1 MQYNDIINNG
11 ILVYQSQAS
20 DTKLREWRIEERSCS
35 VKFYRTQPL
44 SELDLVILRLVQ
56 SLEENN
62 LTKEEL
68 GLTLGFDVSDTVFG
82 KKRYYKDTAEVA
94 LFNKILD
101 RVIEWKLL
109 KEEALEDDSTETDND
124 SVDQET
130 ENNSESTKK
139 KEVKKIIRLTRLGH
153 KALEK
158 NCKFMFFLGKKVLYT
173 NINKSDRQEDTTDF
187 PFYKALG
194 FATEITDICED
205 TDFDPDA
212 VDIDHCDELINR
224 IANQSSTSINIYAA
238 KTLNKWKYSTKYV
251 DVKLYKCAE
260 EFYPLIVKDD
270 IVSVEATDIL
280 YRSQNTHLFNH
291 KVKKALYYKL
301 INNADSV
308 INYSEIK
315 LFEDEI
321 EEDEFN
327 LIVKDKRTDWNDD
340 ATYKYIVSNEYCT
353 EKVWDIISIYC
364 PVDVVIPHIS
374 DLDAKFDMISLSRRL
389 PISFIIEN
397 CAQQAWNMNV
407 VLSREDISKY
417 EAQQLMLCE
426 TNLSTEWDWELI
438 HDYIDIDFVTENID
452 KLNLD
457 FYNLTSWLPVE
468 CYSLIID
475 HSDKKWNWLL
485 FVNTVE
491 INMLITHIKQ
501 FQDKIGVYM
510 EHILDRIFQDSNLS
524 KLAIQSEDFAE
535 VLRASKTSGYLFSFN
550 LGSKSSY
557 VWNDELI
564 EYLEKCGVLVWN
576 TADGVPGFSRY
587 SYIHWNSAFFEKY
600 YNRITSNADAQ
611 YISQTIDNLSLIS
624 QYQDFN
630 WDWEG
635 LSQNNNFYG
644 LEAFLELGKEKVRY
658 DLWMVGSNISFT
670 PEFFVTHRLW
680 MLNEINASYV
690 SKSIKDYGIVLENPT
705 YPWNWNILAQNSD
718 VANDDRFSEVLAK
731 QPELLIYW
739 VRCAKTELI
748 EKNFDR
754 LHISTY
760 VNRIQ
765 SAEQNIPYYA
775 YSSTIW
781 DRLSE
786 SLSVQFIENHL
797 SENWN
802 RETITRRLLASIEG
816 SNIILERGKNILN
829 WDILSNELAS
839 TVIENCLNDYTDLWN
854 WDAITERV
862 SPEFIH
868 SNFKNYLSYWN
879 HYTAMRKIAPLITI
893 ADISNP
899 DTADFWNWQVISE
912 LSSKEFLLSVLEE
925 KEELLDWNEVT
936 RRICTFKDC
945 DLQTLFSKE
954 TVSHHLNW
962 GIINTSLQL
971 SNILKCKDIES
982 AKWDWNI
989 ITQRYDTDFIIT
1001 HLKEYSSYWD
1011 WNVVLHNK
1019 FDRNYIVSHLESV
1032 KDAVS
1037 QLDALA
1043 KQDCWK
1049 TITRLY
1055 EPPELLLMSEKLS
1068 PLNGYYW
1075 DYSYIYQSIGDPEE
1089 FINREH
1095 SYVDRTAF
1103 SACDAVNRMFE
1114 YDANSFVFRT
1124 WKTIVKSKL
1133 NNPKFG
1139 WDYKE
1144 LTKHSSIQAKNEV
1157 FYSIN
1162 PDSWDW
1168 DYISQFGNCLLP
1180 EHKGKYMRKYKNR
1193 LNFNLISL
1201 REDIGIDDDM
1211 IHSYIEESWDWQA
1224 LSKNQGTKLS
1234 FDFIFRLREKAWDW
1248 QALSK
1253 NNAIK
1258 WNIKTL
1264 KQILKTPDVKELVS
1278 WDDVVSKTELKI
1290 DDSVLKLM
1298 SDIDFSWLSLTGN
1311 KSYVPSIDSVSNA
1324 DKAGKEIDWTS
1335 LSKNKNINVAFA
1347 REFKNLLDWTLLT
1360 SNVDVI
1366 DVNNESVIDEFVDL
1380 LDWEYVSQNMPL
1392 SMSRII
1398 KYKDKLIWT
1407 IVNKRFDYSKIEVS
1421 KIESIKELV
1430 DWTKV
1435 SSSSIVFTE
1444 EFLHQYRD
1452 KIDWHA
1458 FSRNE
1463 SVDFSADLYKDFA
1476 KDLNRIKFIDTLS
1489 ECDCHRYSSL
1499 KVYHFSHM
1507 FNAIDIIKN
1516 RKILSRNKAEASHSL
1531 KYDAAGSVVHRT
1543 NKAHPYAR
1551 FYFRPKSPTQ
1561 FYNECLGWDRT
1572 LKTSYGKSYYSK
1584 ACGLHLPKC
1593 PLPIF
1598 FEFDVRE
1605 VITKLQDKCYYS
1617 TGNLQTN
1624 AASIFKVDET
1634 PGRIRTDN
1642 LYYDVS
1648 EVESLTKKYFAG
1660 EFVSKSTFMSKFYDY
1675 FNRIFEQSQQEF
1687 LVLDELDFSDLE
1699 SLRIFCYDKYQK
1711 KLLLQYLG
1719 DDPITAKIE
1728 VNDQMYSYHNRK
1740 LDITEDEDTIT
1751 ITSDYDLG
1759 GCAYMLVKGGIV
1771 INSSSI
1777 KNTTPSGV
1785 IVYPSV
1791 TFDKKNLPSE
1801 IIFVDPNPIAG
1812 TKEWLIYKS

>member
-11 ILVYQSQAS
+11 ILVYQSQAR
-20 DTKLREWRIEERSCS
+20 DAKLREWRIEERSCS

-44 SELDLVILRLVQ
+44 SELDLVILRLVK

-82 KKRYYKDTAEVA
+82 ENRYYKDSAEVA

-101 RVIEWKLL
+101 RVIEWNLL
-109 KEEALEDDSTETDND
+109 KEDEVEENSIETEDD
-124 SVDQET
+124 SVDQQT

-139 KEVKKIIRLTRLGH
+139 KEVKKHIRLPKLGH

-158 NCKFMFFLGKKVLYT
+158 NCKFTFYSGKKVLYS
-173 NINKSDRQEDTTDF
+173 NVNKSDIKEDTIDF

-194 FATEITDICED
+194 FATEITDVFED
-205 TDFDPDA
+205 TDFDPDV

-224 IANQSSTSINIYAA
+224 IANQSSTSENIFAA
-238 KTLNKWKYSTKYV
+238 EALNEWKYTTKYV

-260 EFYPLIVKDD
+260 EFYPLIIKDNS
-270 IVSVEATDIL
+270 VSVEATDIL

-327 LIVKDKRTDWNDD
+327 LIVNDKRTDWNDY

-353 EKVWDIISIYC
+353 ERVWDDLSIHC
-364 PVDVVIPHIS
+364 PVDVVISHIS
-374 DLDAKFDMISLSRRL
+374 DSDAKFDMISLSRRL
-389 PISFIIEN
+389 PIPYIIGN
-397 CAQQAWNMNV
+397 CAQHAWNMNV

-426 TNLSTEWDWELI
+426 TNLSTEWDWELTR
-438 HDYIDIDFVTENID
+438 DYIDIDFVTENID

-457 FYNLTSWLPVE
+457 FYNLTSWLPIE
-468 CYSLIID
+468 YYSLIAE

-485 FVNTVE
+485 FVKTVE
-491 INMLITHIKQ
+491 INMLITRIKQ
-501 FQDKIGVYM
+501 LQDKIGVYM
-510 EHILDRIFQDSNLS
+510 EHLLDRIFQDSNLS
-524 KLAIQSEDFAE
+524 KLAIQNEDFAE
-535 VLRASKTSGYLFSFN
+535 ILKSSKMSGDLFSFN
-550 LGSKSSY
+550 LGRKSNY
-557 VWNDELI
+557 VWNDDLI

-587 SYIHWNSAFFEKY
+587 SYIHWTSAFFEKY
-600 YNRITSNADAQ
+600 HKKITSIDDAR
-611 YISQTIDNLSLIS
+611 YISQTIDNLSLVS

-630 WDWEG
+630 WDWVG
-635 LSQNNNFYG
+635 LSQNKNFYG
-644 LEAFLELGKEKVRY
+644 LEALLEQGKEKVRY

-670 PEFFVTHRLW
+670 SEFFATHKHW
-680 MLNEINASYV
+680 MVGEINAAYV
-690 SKSIKDYGIVLENPT
+690 SKSIKDYGIVLENRT

-718 VANDDRFSEVLAK
+718 IANDERFSEVLEN
-731 QPELLIYW
+731 QPELIIYW
-739 VRCAKTELI
+739 ISCAKTELI

-754 LHISTY
+754 LNISIY

-765 SAEQNIPYYA
+765 SAEQNISFYA
-775 YSSTIW
+775 SNSTIW
-781 DRLSE
+781 DRLSN
-786 SLSVQFIENHL
+786 SLSVQFIEKHL

-802 RETITRRLLASIEG
+802 RETITRRLIPSIEV
-816 SNIILERGKNILN
+816 SDVILEQGKTVLN
-829 WDILSNELAS
+829 WDILSSKLAP
-839 TVIENCLNDYTDLWN
+839 TVIENRLNDYSDLWN
-854 WDAITERV
+854 WDVITDRV

-868 SNFKNYLSYWN
+868 LKLKNYLSYWN
-879 HYTAMRKIAPLITI
+879 HDIAMRKVAPLITI
-893 ADISNP
+893 DDISDP
-899 DTADFWNWQVISE
+899 DTAEFWNWQVISE
-912 LSSKEFLLSVLEE
+912 LSSKEFLLSILEE
-925 KEELLDWNEVT
+925 KEEVLDWDEVS

-954 TVSHHLNW
+954 TISLHLNW
-962 GIINTSLQL
+962 SIINTTLQL
-971 SNILKCKDIES
+971 SDVLECKDVEK
-982 AKWDWNI
+982 ANWDWNI
-989 ITQRYDTDFIIT
+989 ITKRFNTDFIIT
-1001 HLKEYSSYWD
+1001 HLKDYSSYWD
-1011 WNVVLHNK
+1011 WNVVLHDK
-1019 FDRNYIVSHLESV
+1019 FDRTYIVSHLESV

-1037 QLDALA
+1037 QLDALT

-1055 EPPELLLMSEKLS
+1055 KPTELLLMSENQT

-1095 SYVDRTAF
+1095 TYVDRTAF
-1103 SACDAVNRMFE
+1103 SACEAVNRMFE
-1114 YDANSFVFRT
+1114 YDSDSFVFRT

-1144 LTKHSSIQAKNEV
+1144 LTKHSSIQAQNEV

-1201 REDIGIDDDM
+1201 REDIGIDDEM
-1211 IHSYIEESWDWQA
+1211 INSYIEESWDWQA
-1224 LSKNQGTKLS
+1224 LSKNQRINLS
-1234 FDFIFRLREKAWDW
+1234 FDFIFSLREKAWDW

-1253 NNAIK
+1253 NKVIK

-1278 WDDVVSKTELKI
+1278 WDDVVSKTELKF

-1298 SDIDFSWLSLTGN
+1298 SGIDFSWRSLTGN
-1311 KSYVPSIDSVSNA
+1311 MSFVPSIDSVS
-1324 DKAGKEIDWTS
+1324 KAKEEGKDIDWTS
-1335 LSKNKNINVAFA
+1335 LSKNKHIDVAFV
-1347 REFKNLLDWTLLT
+1347 REFKEFLDWTLLT
-1360 SNVDVI
+1360 SNTDVI
-1366 DVNNESVIDEFVDL
+1366 DPNSEIVIDEFVKL
-1380 LDWEYVSQNMPL
+1380 LDWEYVSQNMLL

-1398 KYKDKLIWT
+1398 KYKDELNWG
-1407 IVNKRFDYSKIEVS
+1407 IVNQRFDFNQIELS
-1421 KIESIKELV
+1421 EIEPIKELIN
-1430 DWTKV
+1430 WTKV
-1435 SSSSIVFTE
+1435 SSSSIIFTE

-1452 KIDWHA
+1452 KIDWYA

-1463 SVDFSADLYKDFA
+1463 SVDFSADMYKDFA
-1476 KDLNRIKFIDTLS
+1476 KELNRVKFIDSLA
-1489 ECDCHRYSSL
+1489 ECNSYRYSGL

-1507 FNAIDIIKN
+1507 FNAIEIIKN
-1516 RKILSRNKAEASHSL
+1516 RKILSRNKAEASHTL

-1543 NKAHPYAR
+1543 SKAHPYAR

-1572 LKTSYGKSYYSK
+1572 LETGYGKSYYSE

-1593 PLPIF
+1593 PMPVF

-1624 AASIFKVDET
+1624 AASVAKVDET
-1634 PGRIRTDN
+1634 PGRIRTDY
-1642 LYYDVS
+1642 LYCNVS
-1648 EVESLTKKYFAG
+1648 DALSLTRDYFRG
-1660 EFVSKSTFMSKFYDY
+1660 EFVSKSTFMSKFYDF

-1687 LVLDELDFSDLE
+1687 LILDELDFSDLE
-1699 SLRIFCYDKYQK
+1699 SLRIFCYDEFQK
-1711 KLLLQYLG
+1711 NLLLQYLG
-1719 DDPITAKIE
+1719 DDPIAQKVE
-1728 VNDQMYSYHNRK
+1728 VNSRMYSYDKRS
-1740 LDITEDEDTIT
+1740 LEMTEDEDTIT
-1751 ITSDYDLG
+1751 ITSDYDLD
-1759 GCAYMLVKGGIV
+1759 GCAYMLVKGGKV
-1771 INSSSI
+1771 INPSSI
-1777 KNTTPSGV
+1777 KNTTSSGV

-1801 IIFVDPNPIAG
+1801 IFFVDPNPMAG

>member
-35 VKFYRTQPL
+35 VKFYRTHPL

-82 KKRYYKDTAEVA
+82 EKRYYKDTAEVV
-94 LFNKILD
+94 LFSKILD
-101 RVIEWKLL
+101 RVIKWKLL
-109 KEEALEDDSTETDND
+109 KEEALEDDSTETNND

-139 KEVKKIIRLTRLGH
+139 KEVKKYIRLTKLGH

-158 NCKFMFFLGKKVLYT
+158 NCKFTFFSGRKVLYS
-173 NINKSDRQEDTTDF
+173 NINKSDRQEDTIDF

-194 FATEITDICED
+194 FATEITNISED
-205 TDFDPDA
+205 TDFDPDV

-224 IANQSSTSINIYAA
+224 IANQSSTSVKIYAA
-238 KTLNKWKYSTKYV
+238 ETLNEWKYSTKYV

-260 EFYPLIVKDD
+260 EFYPLIIKDD

-374 DLDAKFDMISLSRRL
+374 DLDAKFDMISLARRL

-397 CAQQAWNMNV
+397 CAQHAWNMNV

-417 EAQQLMLCE
+417 EAQQLMLCG

-438 HDYIDIDFVTENID
+438 HCYIDIDFILENID

-468 CYSLIID
+468 YYSLIAE
-475 HSDKKWNWLL
+475 HSDKRWNWLL

-501 FQDKIGVYM
+501 FQDKIEVYM

-535 VLRASKTSGYLFSFN
+535 VLRSSKTSGYLFSFN

-564 EYLEKCGVLVWN
+564 EYLENCGILVWN
-576 TADGVPGFSRY
+576 TEGEVLGFSRY
-587 SYIHWNSAFFEKY
+587 SYVHWTSEFFKRY
-600 YNRITSNADAQ
+600 YKKITSSADAQ

-624 QYQDFN
+624 QCQDFN

-635 LSQNNNFYG
+635 LSKNKKFYG
-644 LEAFLELGKEKVRY
+644 LEAFLEQGKEKVRY
-658 DLWMVGSNISFT
+658 DLWMVESSISFT
-670 PEFFVTHRLW
+670 PEFFVTHKRW
-680 MLNEINASYV
+680 MVSEINSAYV
-690 SKSIKDYGIVLENPT
+690 SKSIKDYGIVLENQT
-705 YPWNWNILAQNSD
+705 FPWNWNILAQNPD
-718 VANDDRFSEVLAK
+718 IANDERFSEVLEK
-731 QPELLIYW
+731 QPELIIYW
-739 VRCAKTELI
+739 VRCAKIKLI

-754 LHISTY
+754 LNISTY

-765 SAEQNIPYYA
+765 SAEQDVLYYA
-775 YSSTIW
+775 SSSTIW
-781 DRLSE
+781 DRLSN
-786 SLSVQFIENHL
+786 SMSVQFIENHL

-802 RETITRRLLASIEG
+802 RETITRRLLSSIED

-829 WDILSNELAS
+829 WDILSRDLAS

-854 WDAITERV
+854 WDVITDRV

-868 SNFKNYLSYWN
+868 SNLKIYLSYWN
-879 HYTAMRKIAPLITI
+879 HDIAMQKVAPLITI
-893 ADISNP
+893 ADISDP

-912 LSSKEFLLSVLEE
+912 LSSKEFILSVLEE

-954 TVSHHLNW
+954 TVSCHLNW
-962 GIINTSLQL
+962 AIINTSLQL
-971 SNILKCKDIES
+971 SDVLECKDIEN

-1037 QLDALA
+1037 QLDALT
-1043 KQDCWK
+1043 KQECWK

-1055 EPPELLLMSEKLS
+1055 KPTELLLMSETQS

-1095 SYVDRTAF
+1095 TYVDRTAF
-1103 SACDAVNRMFE
+1103 SACEAVNRMFE

-1224 LSKNQGTKLS
+1224 LSKNQRTNLS
-1234 FDFIFRLREKAWDW
+1234 FDFIFSLREKAWDW

-1253 NNAIK
+1253 NNVIK

-1311 KSYVPSIDSVSNA
+1311 KSYIPSIDSVFNA

-1335 LSKNKNINVAFA
+1335 LSKNKNIDVAFA
-1347 REFKNLLDWTLLT
+1347 REFKELLDWTLLT

-1380 LDWEYVSQNMPL
+1380 LDWEHVSQNMQL

-1398 KYKDKLIWT
+1398 KYKDELNWT
-1407 IVNKRFDYSKIEVS
+1407 IVNKKFDYSQIEVS
-1421 KIESIKELV
+1421 KIEPIKELI

-1452 KIDWHA
+1452 KIDWYA

-1476 KDLNRIKFIDTLS
+1476 KELNRIKFIDTLS
-1489 ECDCHRYSSL
+1489 ECDSHWYSRL

-1543 NKAHPYAR
+1543 SKAHPFAR
-1551 FYFRPKSPTQ
+1551 FYYRPKSPTQ
-1561 FYNECLGWDRT
+1561 FYNECLGWDNT
-1572 LKTSYGKSYYSK
+1572 LLTHWSKPKSYYPQ
-1584 ACGLHLPKC
+1584 ACDLHLPKC
-1593 PLPIF
+1593 PMPIF
-1598 FEFDVRE
+1598 FEFD
-1605 VITKLQDKCYYS
+1605 LQEIIAKKAEKCYYS
-1617 TGNLQTN
+1617 SGNLQTN
-1624 AASIFKVDET
+1624 FASVFKVDDNPSE
-1634 PGRIRTDN
+1634 IRTKY
-1642 LYYDVS
+1642 LYYDIS
-1648 EVESLTKKYFAG
+1648 DAFDMACSSGCYDRSAHH
-1660 EFVSKSTFMSKFYDY
+1660 SYMS
-1675 FNRIFEQSQQEF
+1675 RIKEQSQQEF
-1687 LVLDELDFSDLE
+1687 LIMDELDFADLA
-1699 SLRIFCYDKYQK
+1699 SFRIFCYDEFQK
-1711 KLLLQYLG
+1711 NLLLQYLG
-1719 DDPITAKIE
+1719 DDPIAQKVE
-1728 VNDQMYSYHNRK
+1728 VNSRMYSYDKRS
-1740 LDITEDEDTIT
+1740 LEMTEDEDTIT

-1759 GCAYMLVKGGIV
+1759 GCAYMLVKGGTV

-1777 KNTTPSGV
+1777 KNTTPSGA
-1785 IVYPSV
+1785 IIYPTV